1 VSERQPDLAARAA
14 GPDHADARWER
25 QRAMGRRAFVWR
37 YGVLGW
43 GLPAA
48 LLTIAYAFIREQGFT
63 WSAGAASSRLRVGIV
78 ITLVLFP
85 VLGHLFGGRLW
96 DAREREREER
106 RRP

>member
-1 VSERQPDLAARAA
+1 MSERRPDLAARKEH
-14 GPDHADARWER
+14 PENADARWER
-25 QRAMGRRAFVWR
+25 RRAMGRRAFVWR

-48 LLTIAYAFIREQGFT
+48 LLTIAYAFIKEQGFS
-63 WSAGAASSRLRVGIV
+63 WSAGAASSRLRLGIV

-96 DAREREREER
+96 DARERQREER

>member
-1 VSERQPDLAARAA
+1 MEAASGERRTPYS
-14 GPDHADARWER
+14 RWEK

-48 LLTIAYAFIREQGFT
+48 LLTIAYAFIREQGFS
-63 WSAGAASSRLRVGIV
+63 WSADAASSRLRLGIV

-85 VLGHLFGGRLW
+85 ALGHLFGARLW
-96 DAREREREER
+96 EARERERNER

>member
-1 VSERQPDLAARAA
+1 MSERQPDLAARGEQA
-14 GPDHADARWER
+14 GGADARWER

-48 LLTIAYAFIREQGFT
+48 LLTIAYAFIKEQGFS

-96 DAREREREER
+96 DAREREREGR

>member
-1 VSERQPDLAARAA
+1 MTENRPHIEPRGVAPETP
-14 GPDHADARWER
+14 GTRWDR

-48 LLTIAYAFIREQGFT
+48 LLTIAYAFIKEQGFS
-63 WSAGAASSRLRVGIV
+63 WSAGAASSKLRLGII

-106 RRP
+106 RGQ

>member
-1 VSERQPDLAARAA
+1 MSEDPGQQATVTEAA
-14 GPDHADARWER
+14 DKRWER
-25 QRAMGRRAFVWR
+25 RRTMGRRAFVWR

-48 LLTIAYAFIREQGFT
+48 LLTIAYAFIREQGFA
-63 WSAGAASSRLRVGIV
+63 WSADTASAKLRVGIV

-96 DAREREREER
+96 DTRERRREER
-106 RRP
+106 HKP

>member
-1 VSERQPDLAARAA
+1 MTEQRPQIATTSDAPHILAS
-14 GPDHADARWER
+14 RWEK

-48 LLTIAYAFIREQGFT
+48 LLTIAYAFIKEQGFR
-63 WSAGAASSRLRVGIV
+63 WSADAASSTLRLGIV

-85 VLGHLFGGRLW
+85 ALGHTFGARLW
-96 DAREREREER
+96 ETREREREER
-106 RRP
+106 RKQ